1 MRTREAA
8 IYYDYLAEIMEELL
22 DKIDD
27 IRSDM
32 RETQDLQGFEDTY
45 LNNKLRAYMSL
56 YTQLDD
62 LCYKGW
68 QEVIKQSDES
78 LKIKTKPAKSRSL
91 LKIKEV

>member
-8 IYYDYLAEIMEELL
+8 IYYDYLAQIMEELL

-32 RETQDLQGFEDTY
+32 NETQEFQGFEDTY
-45 LNNKLRAYMSL
+45 LSNKLRAYMSL

-62 LCYKGW
+62 LCYKG
-68 QEVIKQSDES
+68 
-78 LKIKTKPAKSRSL
+78 
-91 LKIKEV
+91 

>member
-62 LCYKGW
+62 LCYKG
-68 QEVIKQSDES
+68 
-78 LKIKTKPAKSRSL
+78 
-91 LKIKEV
+91 